1 MFKGSLKQ
9 DVKTMK
15 TSLHKNKCKILEVP
29 NNGFNNN
36 KVAQTI
42 TKGTKLEVMEKEK
55 RDLIKNVV
63 IFKKKIDKLKQGI
76 KEALESYELDQMTTK
91 VLEKC
96 IKDLEVDYAKAKE
109 VCEIDRLMVV
119 CIERVIFNMELERD
133 LLASANKANHRKVI
147 RTMRQVKE
155 LEGKVTELALDA
167 TLKQKLMDIEILKH
181 ENKILETKDQLK

>member
-1 MFKGSLKQ
+1 
-9 DVKTMK
+9 MK

-96 IKDLEVDYAKAKE
+96 IKDSERNHAKVKE
-109 VCEIDRLMVV
+109 SHEIKREIVA
-119 CIERVIFNMELERD
+119 CIE
-133 LLASANKANHRKVI
+133 
-147 RTMRQVKE
+147 
-155 LEGKVTELALDA
+155 
-167 TLKQKLMDIEILKH
+167 
-181 ENKILETKDQLK
+181 